1 MATLYDVVPGM
12 QPSAEEIL
20 EAELVLE
27 QIMQAKFPDMDTRI
41 GTAVRDLAIRP
52 TATIMAML
60 MKGLDYYHEQ
70 KTIAG
75 ITDNTPSEFLDK
87 LLSNWFLTRKLGT
100 KSIINARLYFA
111 RQKELSISTEL
122 YFSTDGD
129 LKFFPI
135 VSQIIPSSE
144 LSFDVYLNEYYYD
157 VDLVAEIEGNDYNIT
172 SGSLLYFTNFDP
184 YFLHAEINYL
194 KQTASKTE
202 SNSEF
207 IARAQTA
214 ISTRNLINTPS
225 ISSRLLEDF
234 PLLDGVTSIGF
245 GDAEMIRDQVVA
257 YVPSLSPPQVLIHNG
272 GMVDIYSRVPLTSG
286 IVQFTTNSSGVAEI
300 TGPVYRLSRSQTTGG
315 NSSDTIPFYQTKA
328 VSSITRSGSTATVT
342 TTTSHGYTTGQSVT
356 MFQADQAEYNG
367 TFTITVDSAT
377 QFHYTVTGTPATP
390 ATGILS
396 ANIPTAYNLTNTYST
411 SFVATSVTST
421 GTTAT
426 VTKDNHGI
434 SAGRY
439 VTVSGATPSGYNGEV
454 LVTAATQ
461 NTFTYTLA
469 TSLTSP
475 ATGTIIIGYTDPSKD
490 YGFST
495 RQSLKADFGIT
506 QASKTCSF
514 LLEYFQDIDGLQDYL
529 EDSSNKVLC
538 ADYLARGYNLYALT
552 VAITGYNGPAPDE
565 VICSNIITEYL
576 KSLAPGELF
585 IMADLLSKLSAGGIT
600 SIQTPLT
607 VTYKYYHR
615 DYLLQGPKTG
625 TITDYL
631 DTNDR
636 TAIIVLESLSTTT
649 TTI

>member
-1 MATLYDVVPGM
+1 MANLYEVVPGM

-27 QIMQAKFPDMDTRI
+27 QILQAKFPDTDTRL

-52 TATIMAML
+52 AATIMAML

-75 ITDNTPSEFLDK
+75 VTDSTPSEFLDK

-100 KSIINARLYFA
+100 KSVINARLYFA
-111 RQKELSISTEL
+111 RQKEISISTDV

-129 LKFFPI
+129 LKFFP
-135 VSQIIPSSE
+135 VLSAIIPSSE
-144 LSFDVYLNEYYYD
+144 LVFDAYLNEYYYD
-157 VDLVAEIEGNDYNIT
+157 VDLVAEVEGNDYNIS

-207 IARAQTA
+207 IARAKTA

-257 YVPSLSPPQVLIHNG
+257 YVPTLSPPRVLIHNG
-272 GMVDIYSRVPLTSG
+272 GMVDVYARVPLTSG
-286 IVQFTTNSSGVAEI
+286 IVQFTTDTNGDAII

-315 NSSDTIPFYQTKA
+315 AANDTLPYYQTVA
-328 VSSITRSGSTATVT
+328 ISSITRSGSTANVT
-342 TTTSHGYTTGQSVT
+342 TSTSHNYTTGQSVT
-356 MFQADQAEYNG
+356 IFQANQAEYNG
-367 TFTITVDSAT
+367 TFTIIVDGPT
-377 QFHYTVTGTPATP
+377 TFHYTVTGTPATP
-390 ATGILS
+390 ATGLLS
-396 ANIPTAYNLTNTYST
+396 ANVPTAYTLTNSNSAT
-411 SFVATSVTST
+411 FVATSVTST

-426 VTKDNHGI
+426 VTYNNHGL
-434 SAGRY
+434 SVGRY
-439 VTVSGATPSGYNGEV
+439 IQVSGATPSGYNGEFAITA
-454 LVTAATQ
+454 VTA
-461 NTFTYTLA
+461 NTFTYTIP
-469 TSLTSP
+469 TTLTSP
-475 ATGTIIIGYTDPSKD
+475 ATGTISITYTDPAKD

-495 RQSLKADFGIT
+495 RQSLKASFGIG
-506 QASKTCSF
+506 QANKTCSF

-529 EDSSNKVLC
+529 DDPSNKVLC
-538 ADYLARGYNLYALT
+538 ADYLARGYNLYLLSVT
-552 VAITGYNGPAPDE
+552 VTGYNGPAPDSTT
-565 VICSNIITEYL
+565 CANIVTEYL
-576 KSLAPGELF
+576 KSLAPGEVF
-585 IMADLLSKLSAGGIT
+585 IMADLLAKLSAGGIS

-607 VTYKYYHR
+607 ISYKYYHR

-631 DTNDR
+631 DTGDR
-636 TAIIVLESLSTTT
+636 TAIIVLESLTTT
-649 TTI
+649 TTTV